1 MKIKKYSTIQRYS
14 YFPNEYRVK
23 NYITKKWEYI
33 KRLNGFWIFKDN
45 NGMKVFCRPTS
56 ISKITLLKD

>member
-1 MKIKKYSTIQRYS
+1 MTTEDLKEGNTYSIEWVDGDFKTECVYVR
-14 YFPNEYRVK
+14 EHK
-23 NYITKKWEYI
+23 
-33 KRLNGFWIFKDN
+33 GFWIFKDN

>member
-33 KRLNGFWIFKDN
+33 KRLNGIWIFKDIKFPN
-45 NGMKVFCRPTS
+45 ATILRQYLN
-56 ISKITLLKD
+56 IENKI